1 MDPNGESSDDFR
13 VDRSWFSVG
22 RLTDPDGSPG
32 YLLSRPVDE
41 GLSFDAAVAQL
52 QDFLEHNGYPSKVVW
67 VEPTD
72 IVLAGQR
79 SIYVKVPVSP
89 ANLVR
94 ACDRFTRGISS
105 KLGIC
110 FETICE
116 MSDSTFC
123 YAWSPADNREQQE
136 HLMDPTLKL
145 SAKTGHSRVPGIPVA
160 GGMSWL
166 LLRLRHRRFLRQRE
180 LLFY

>member
-1 MDPNGESSDDFR
+1 MDSNGSSA
-13 VDRSWFSVG
+13 SK
-22 RLTDPDGSPG
+22 PI
-32 YLLSRPVDE
+32 DE
-41 GLSFDAAVAQL
+41 GLSFDAAIAQF
-52 QDFLEHNGYPSKVVW
+52 QDFLEHNGYPPKVVW
-67 VEPTD
+67 VEPAN
-72 IVLAGQR
+72 IVLTGQR

-110 FETICE
+110 FGTICE

-123 YAWSPADNREQQE
+123 YAWSPVDSREQQE
-136 HLMDPTLKL
+136 HLMGPTLKL

-160 GGMSWL
+160 GGVSWL